1 MSSGTIFDLGRSNLN
16 PFLYSEIGVDEGG
29 AELSVVSLLARSGR
43 DPWDEAASLARMPAS
58 AAVEALAFLISTVP
72 GSVWPMPAATVIAR
86 RLVGALPTRASAP
99 ARAARPSTVGLVDR
113 FGWQIALGLLGVT
126 LLAQLLKSWLE

>member
-43 DPWDEAASLARMPAS
+43 DPWDEAAALARMPAS

-72 GSVWPMPAATVIAR
+72 GSVWPLPAATVIAR
-86 RLVGALPTRASAP
+86 RLIGALPSRATAP
-99 ARAARPSTVGLVDR
+99 VRAARPSTAGLVDR
-113 FGWQIALGLLGVT
+113 FGWPVALGLLGLA
-126 LLAQLLKSWLE
+126 LLAQLIKSSLD